1 VHATTDGHLLSYLV
15 GDVFEVGLNEVGLNS
30 VYDLK
35 AYSRKS
41 KASFSKKRQRP
52 HKKPKISESS
62 IVSR

>member
-35 AYSRKS
+35 ASTRKS
-41 KASFSKKRQRP
+41 KANSACKISKFSPKVRSKKSTMVTQ
-52 HKKPKISESS
+52 
-62 IVSR
+62 